1 MADMNGMKAA
11 IKRRQAA
18 NQQPEKQQDSRNP
31 TVDKIQLLCHYLNS
45 LLSKKSLGE
54 TVKAARIL
62 LRVERE
68 IFFLPFS
75 MCVR

>member
-31 TVDKIQLLCHYLNS
+31 TVDKIQLLNYMRNS
-45 LLSKKSLGE
+45 DKK
-54 TVKAARIL
+54 I
-62 LRVERE
+62 
-68 IFFLPFS
+68 I
-75 MCVR
+75 